1 MILGFTEEPTTTTKK
16 FINTHRSI
24 IHETAFQRSLVL
36 HRKNLFW
43 HFQEQDLIYPVF
55 KQQPRAMHGSRHHY
69 TAEFP
74 SKTPRWDPIYNFPLK
89 APEYGASQTGGAMK
103 LKITKFNTTTFSGRE
118 RKKKQK
124 NKNKWPCSPRSQQKS
139 LKNHYYSCRTSSGTV
154 ILRARSNLS
163 HFKQQFTQACHSA
176 SWTQP
181 CTTRSDFTQT
191 TFL

>member
-118 RKKKQK
+118 RKKKTKKQK
-124 NKNKWPCSPRSQQKS
+124 QMTLFSKKPTEIIKEPLLQLQNFFWHRYFKS
-139 LKNHYYSCRTSSGTV
+139 E
-154 ILRARSNLS
+154 I
-163 HFKQQFTQACHSA
+163 
-176 SWTQP
+176 
-181 CTTRSDFTQT
+181 
-191 TFL
+191 